1 MSWAEVKAGQVIK
14 VNVGNRAVTVNGRHH
29 PASIFRLW
37 TGEDLKSLGFYP
49 YRVVKEQS
57 DSRFYKDGGTSYSI
71 SDDETEV
78 IGTIAAKEKS
88 IDDLKEMYHNQ
99 VNNTAYSLLHP
110 TDWEVVKA
118 SELGTSISDDLK
130 TFRTDVRSKC
140 NELQTSIAACTS
152 FDDLKVILDTPEVDE
167 GEKSIDS
174 PISDWP
180 EHDIYNPK
188 MELE

>member
-49 YRVVKEQS
+49 YRIVKEEG

-118 SELGTSISDDLK
+118 SELGTSISDDIK
-130 TFRTDVRSKC
+130 TFRTDVKC

-152 FDDLKVILDTPEVDE
+152 FDDLKVILDSPGLDE
-167 GEKSIDS
+167 DA

-180 EHDIYNPK
+180 E
-188 MELE
+188 LE

>member
-14 VNVGNRAVTVNGRHH
+14 VNAGNKAVTVNGRHH

-57 DSRFYKDGGTSYSI
+57 DSRFYKDGGTTYSI
-71 SDDETEV
+71 SDDDTEV

-88 IDDLKEMYHNQ
+88 VDDLKDMYHDQ
-99 VNNTAYSLLHP
+99 VNNTAYSMLHP
-110 TDWEVVKA
+110 TDWEAVKA
-118 SELGTSISDDLK
+118 AELGTSIPDNVK
-130 TFRTDVRSKC
+130 TYRAAIRSKC
-140 NELQTSIAACTS
+140 NELQTSISACSS
-152 FDDLKVILDTPEVDE
+152 FDDLKVILDSPGLDE
-167 GEKSIDS
+167 DEKPISS

-180 EHDIYNPK
+180 E
-188 MELE
+188 LE

>member
-49 YRVVKEQS
+49 YRIVKEEG

-152 FDDLKVILDTPEVDE
+152 FDDLKVILDSPGSDE
-167 GEKSIDS
+167 DA

-180 EHDIYNPK
+180 E
-188 MELE
+188 LE

>member
-29 PASIFRLW
+29 PANIFRLW

-57 DSRFYKDGGTSYSI
+57 DSRFYKDGGTTYAI

-99 VNNTAYSLLHP
+99 VNNTAYNMLYP
-110 TDWEVVKA
+110 TDWEVVKE
-118 SELGTSISDDLK
+118 SELVTSISDDLK

-152 FDDLKVILDTPEVDE
+152 FDDLKVILDSPGSDE
-167 GEKSIDS
+167 DA

-180 EHDIYNPK
+180 E
-188 MELE
+188 LE